1 MPSNIPSNRPSAWTT
16 PMPCKL
22 CSLAGIA
29 LLLAGIGS
37 CALGAITP
45 ALILLALGFTAVILN
60 TIRAFIV
67 VRNRKRRFWR

>member
-1 MPSNIPSNRPSAWTT
+1 MPSTPSNRPRAWTT
-16 PMPCKL
+16 PMPCKP

-37 CALGAITP
+37 CAIGATTP
-45 ALILLALGFTAVILN
+45 ALILCALGITALILN
-60 TIRAFIV
+60 AIRAVIV